1 MIRVAL
7 MLALGGSL
15 LAVVRVVGEPRPQH
29 PEAAA
34 ALLGH
39 MDADGDGRVSQNE
52 YEAVG
57 DGLLDF
63 GLLDLDRDGGL
74 ALWEVDVLVRRV
86 NPTILR
92 PVHGGEGS

>member
-1 MIRVAL
+1 MIRAAL
-7 MLALGGSL
+7 VLALGGSL
-15 LAVVRVVGEPRPQH
+15 VAVVRVVGEPRPEH
-29 PEAAA
+29 PEAAG
-34 ALLGH
+34 ALLGL
-39 MDADGDGRVSQNE
+39 MDADGDGRVSQDE

-74 ALWEVDVLVRRV
+74 ALWEVDVLLRRV

>member
-1 MIRVAL
+1 
-7 MLALGGSL
+7 
-15 LAVVRVVGEPRPQH
+15 
-29 PEAAA
+29 
-34 ALLGH
+34 

-52 YEAVG
+52 YETVG

-63 GLLDLDRDGGL
+63 ALLDLDRDGAL